1 MVIWIYR
8 LYHIY
13 KTMSNIISVMLW
25 QHDAINKSIRNVKNI
40 QIVHVE
46 SISYQT
52 NLHTKNAWEI
62 FFVSS
67 KYLLHTYVYLIYRYS
82 STNSLA
88 LYRSS
93 SDVRHVVGSVIN
105 AKCRNRPT
113 NVDWSHSGLS
123 TSIRS
128 ASTLIAILIVRAT
141 LMETYGIQKLTQL
154 FDCF

>member
-1 MVIWIYR
+1 MWKIFKLFMWNR
-8 LYHIY
+8 LVTKQICTQKMHE
-13 KTMSNIISVMLW
+13 
-25 QHDAINKSIRNVKNI
+25 KS
-40 QIVHVE
+40 
-46 SISYQT
+46 
-52 NLHTKNAWEI
+52 

-154 FDCF
+154 FDCFQYSICSFSLNCEIGNFIIII